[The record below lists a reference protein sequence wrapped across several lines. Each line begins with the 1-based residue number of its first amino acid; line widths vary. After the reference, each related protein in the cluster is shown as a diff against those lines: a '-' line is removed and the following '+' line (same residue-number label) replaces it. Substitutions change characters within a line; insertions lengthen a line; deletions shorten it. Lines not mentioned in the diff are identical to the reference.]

1 MNWKSEQLPSSLVWF
16 PLVVS
21 EQRLTDRGELIDV
34 DGMVPRRKE
43 HENELEWNSHAG
55 LKRFLAIYLSITA
68 IYAEFMP

>member
-1 MNWKSEQLPSSLVWF
+1 MSCELVFSKQLPPSLVWF

-43 HENELEWNSHAG
+43 HSRINWNEIHIQSFKDFSL
-55 LKRFLAIYLSITA
+55 YLLVNRNIS
-68 IYAEFMP
+68 

>member
-1 MNWKSEQLPSSLVWF
+1 MSCELEFSRQLPPSLVWF

-43 HENELEWNSHAG
+43 HENKLERNSHARF
-55 LKRFLAIYLSITA
+55 KRFLAIY
-68 IYAEFMP
+68 AEFML